1 MYEFMWLVIGWFIG
15 IFTARI
21 LEPISHLLGI
31 IWHLATRRSLDEH
44 DSVSY
49 AIHKQMKIFSVRQF
63 FRIPGPPSK
72 N

>member
-1 MYEFMWLVIGWFIG
+1 MSPFIWLVIGWVIG
-15 IFTARI
+15 VFTARI
-21 LEPISHLLGI
+21 LEPISHLLGT

-49 AIHKQMKIFSVRQF
+49 VIHKQMKIFRVRQF
-63 FRIPGPPSK
+63 FRIPGPPLR